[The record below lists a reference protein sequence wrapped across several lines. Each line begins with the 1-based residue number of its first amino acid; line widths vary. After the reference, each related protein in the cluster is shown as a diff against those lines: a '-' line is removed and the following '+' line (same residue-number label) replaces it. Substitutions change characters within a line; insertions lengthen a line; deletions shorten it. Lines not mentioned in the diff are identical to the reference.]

1 MIKAVAIDDEFKV
14 RQVLITLLGKFCPE
28 VMIIG
33 EADSVKSGVK
43 IIEENKP
50 ELVFLDIEMND
61 GTGFDI
67 LTQIKSKNFETI
79 FVTSYDHYAIKA
91 IRYSA
96 FDYLLKPILI
106 EDLKSAITRFQE
118 KRDAIDENKYNY
130 LQENLNNDELE
141 KKLILNAK
149 NKIESIVIKEILYLE
164 ADGNYTTI
172 VLIDGR
178 KYVVSKTMKEYEN
191 ILCFSG
197 SIFVRVHKTFIVNTK
212 EINTLEKNE
221 QLTLILNNG
230 KEITVARS
238 RRQSL
243 IDIWSK

>member
-1 MIKAVAIDDEFKV
+1 MIKAVVIDDEYRV

-172 VLIDGR
+172 VLIDGK

>member
-1 MIKAVAIDDEFKV
+1 MIKAVVIDDEYRV
-14 RQVLITLLGKFCPE
+14 RQVLITLLEKFCPD
-28 VMIIG
+28 VLVIA
-33 EADSVKSGVK
+33 EADSVKSGIK
-43 IIEENKP
+43 TITEKNP

-67 LTQIKSKNFETI
+67 LEQIKVKNFETI

-96 FDYLLKPILI
+96 FDYILKPILI
-106 EDLKSAITRFQE
+106 EDLKASINRFQE
-118 KRDAIDENKYNY
+118 KRNAIDENKYRF
-130 LQENLNNDELE
+130 LQENLVNEENE

-149 NKIESIVIKEILYLE
+149 NKIESVTIKEILYLE

-178 KYVVSKTMKEYEN
+178 KYVVSKTLKEYEN
-191 ILCFSG
+191 ILCFEN
-197 SIFVRVHKTFIVNTK
+197 SIFVRVHKTFIVNIK
-212 EINTLEKNE
+212 EINALEKNE
-221 QLTLILNNG
+221 QLTLTLNNG

-243 IDIWSK
+243 IDIWTK